1 MEKFM
6 YARII
11 NITAQSETQLTM
23 WQEMFKNIGSK
34 NLTELGA
41 IQITLTK
48 ISPNKAILMNM
59 YKDKETAV
67 KVFQNTKD
75 KVSELSK
82 LLKMEINEGEVVFSQ
97 NSLAHE

>member
-1 MEKFM
+1 M

-48 ISPNKAILMNM
+48 ISPLLISGQLKNSSLK
-59 YKDKETAV
+59 
-67 KVFQNTKD
+67 
-75 KVSELSK
+75 LSNVGSPTGLFAK
-82 LLKMEINEGEVVFSQ
+82 IIFSICIFI
-97 NSLAHE
+97 SY

>member
-1 MEKFM
+1 MKHNSPCGKKCLK
-6 YARII
+6 ILVQKL
-11 NITAQSETQLTM
+11 N
-23 WQEMFKNIGSK
+23 
-34 NLTELGA
+34 LGA

-48 ISPNKAILMNM
+48 ISPNKAVLMNM

-97 NSLAHE
+97 NSLTHE

>member
-1 MEKFM
+1 MK
-6 YARII
+6 
-11 NITAQSETQLTM
+11 
-23 WQEMFKNIGSK
+23 IGGLE

-48 ISPNKAILMNM
+48 ISPNKAVLMNM
-59 YKDKETAV
+59 YKDKESAV
-67 KVFQNTKD
+67 KVFQKTKD

-97 NSLAHE
+97 NSLTHE

>member
-1 MEKFM
+1 M

-23 WQEMFKNIGSK
+23 WQEMLKSIGSK

-48 ISPNKAILMNM
+48 ISPNKAVLMNM

-75 KVSELSK
+75 KVSELSR
-82 LLKMEINEGEVVFSQ
+82 LLKMENNKGEVFFSQ

>member
-34 NLTELGA
+34 T
-41 IQITLTK
+41 
-48 ISPNKAILMNM
+48 
-59 YKDKETAV
+59 Y
-67 KVFQNTKD
+67 QN
-75 KVSELSK
+75 
-82 LLKMEINEGEVVFSQ
+82 
-97 NSLAHE
+97 

>member
-1 MEKFM
+1 M

-34 NLTELGA
+34 NLSELGA

-48 ISPNKAILMNM
+48 ISPNKAVLMNM
-59 YKDKETAV
+59 YKDNKLLLNI
-67 KVFQNTKD
+67 QKD
-75 KVSELSK
+75 KYKVSELSK
-82 LLKMEINEGEVVFSQ
+82 LLKMEITKGEVVFSQ
-97 NSLAHE
+97 NSLTHE